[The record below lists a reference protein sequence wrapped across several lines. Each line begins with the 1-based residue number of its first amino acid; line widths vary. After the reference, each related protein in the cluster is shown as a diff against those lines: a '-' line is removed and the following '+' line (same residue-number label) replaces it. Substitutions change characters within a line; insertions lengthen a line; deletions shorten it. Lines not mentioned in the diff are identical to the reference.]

1 MSEATKLVMVKEMWK
16 HSDEGLRAEF
26 AAMQT
31 GFAFYAG
38 NQWSAQD
45 LAKLEREGRPA
56 LTINLILPII
66 NLLSGIQRQG
76 RQDVSA
82 GCIGRCSQRRPE
94 AAGGGLYAGASALP
108 GYHRGRL

>member
-1 MSEATKLVMVKEMWK
+1 MSEATKLTMVKEYWK
-16 HSDEGLRAEF
+16 HADAGLSDEF

-31 GFAFYAG
+31 GFSFYAG
-38 NQWSAQD
+38 NQWSAED
-45 LAKLEREGRPA
+45 LAKLQREGRPA

-82 GCIGRCSQRRPE
+82 
-94 AAGGGLYAGASALP
+94 AGGGLYAGAAALS
-108 GYHRGRL
+108 GYYGRRL